1 MNKALIKDT
10 QEILEVENE
19 YNVFFKEVSFEYKLE
34 DNPFLE
40 TTIKSQKFIN
50 KIERPKKEGTWFLLS
65 DGKEYH
71 QDELIVGQE
80 EIREHQLNKIV

>member
-19 YNVFFKEVSFEYKLE
+19 YNVFFKELSFEYKIE
-34 DNPFLE
+34 DIDFLE

-50 KIERPKKEGTWFLLS
+50 MSERPKKEGTWFLLS

-71 QDELIVGQE
+71 QDELVVGQE
-80 EIREHQLNKIV
+80 EIREYQLNKIV